1 MSTITIQIP
10 AGHVEALRQSLLGRR
25 DDAERRDEIDSL
37 LAQIGP
43 AAPDGAPA
51 RELTGSRTV
60 LWGAVYDSLCAA
72 AEQLAEDCN
81 EYWRGEIAPDAA
93 RAAIA
98 GIGARLELL
107 VALGPGPEG

>member
-1 MSTITIQIP
+1 MSTTTIQIP
-10 AGHVEALRQSLLGRR
+10 AGHVEAVRQSLLGRR
-25 DDAERRDEIDSL
+25 DDAERQDEVDGL

-43 AAPDGAPA
+43 VGPGGTQA

-60 LWGAVYDSLCAA
+60 LWSAVYDSLCAA

-81 EYWRGEIAPDAA
+81 EYWRGEIAPDAV

-98 GIGARLELL
+98 GTGARLELL
-107 VALGPGPEG
+107 VALGPAPDG